1 MLGKYVDLK
10 VFIISLAVGLFLV
23 YIYHPQDTVVYV
35 YPTPENAGNI
45 IYRDKA
51 NTCYKFEEQ
60 QVTCNQSNIK
70 EIPLQE

>member
-10 VFIISLAVGLFLV
+10 IFLISLAVGLFLV
-23 YIYHPQDTVVYV
+23 YIYHPQDTIIYV
-35 YPTPENAGNI
+35 YPTPENVGDV

-51 NTCYKFEEQ
+51 NTCYKFEERE
-60 QVTCNQSNIK
+60 VTCNQANIK